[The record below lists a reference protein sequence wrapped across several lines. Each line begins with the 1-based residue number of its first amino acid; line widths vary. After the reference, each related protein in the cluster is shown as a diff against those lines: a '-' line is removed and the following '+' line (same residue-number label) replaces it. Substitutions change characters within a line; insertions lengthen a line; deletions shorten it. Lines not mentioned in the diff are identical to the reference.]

1 MIDKSSDQSKAEY
14 KAIIAN
20 NLGMACPQKEIIRKN
35 AAGRLSKSVT
45 VGYPNGEAHLLMS
58 KLKKKFVP
66 TNNMSITELRRD
78 LSKLKLKEK
87 EHPGKFMK
95 IFPIFRTNHI

>member
-1 MIDKSSDQSKAEY
+1 M
-14 KAIIAN
+14 
-20 NLGMACPQKEIIRKN
+20 MAGLKENCLPI
-35 AAGRLSKSVT
+35 
-45 VGYPNGEAHLLMS
+45 H
-58 KLKKKFVP
+58 
-66 TNNMSITELRRD
+66 NMSIIELRRD